1 MLRGDALIGRPG
13 CQQERSVP
21 MPAGRAEFVPERRT
35 HRRSRGIR
43 RGRGAADLAGLLDR
57 GYPSPK
63 TPGWAGYMG
72 NVGLV

>member
-1 MLRGDALIGRPG
+1 
-13 CQQERSVP
+13 